1 MAVGKRNREALS
13 QEDENSNQIKLTMP
27 RKVQRTNTI
36 SIRLTDSEKLDW
48 ELKAHGAGLTI
59 SQLVREA
66 MGKVRITNINDRAL
80 QRERTFQIA
89 KIGNNLNQIARW
101 ANTYKSTAEAVEI
114 VTYLIAIEQAL
125 LALTS
130 TKGNE

>member
-1 MAVGKRNREALS
+1 
-13 QEDENSNQIKLTMP
+13 MP

-36 SIRLTDSEKLDW
+36 SIRLTDEEKLDW
-48 ELKAHGAGLTI
+48 ELKAHAAGLTI
-59 SQLVREA
+59 SQLAREA
-66 MGKVRITNINDRAL
+66 MGRVKITNIKDRGI
-80 QRERTFQIA
+80 QMERTRQIA

-101 ANTYKSTAEAVEI
+101 ANTYTNTAEAVEI

>member
-1 MAVGKRNREALS
+1 
-13 QEDENSNQIKLTMP
+13 MP

-36 SIRLTDSEKLDW
+36 SIRLTDEEKLDW
-48 ELKAHGAGLTI
+48 ELKAHAAGLTI
-59 SQLVREA
+59 SQLAREA
-66 MGKVRITNINDRAL
+66 MGRVKVTNIKDRAI
-80 QRERTFQIA
+80 QMERTRQIA

-101 ANTYKSTAEAVEI
+101 ANTYTNTAEAVEI